1 MIRVL
6 CLLAFVFASFPSAYA
21 NGNHDHGEK
30 KGHTTPPPASPPP
43 TTAAPAEGGGSN
55 SNHRLRNILLAAGIV
70 YISYSWGGKKSDSGV
85 KFGVQ
90 VKEAP

>member
-6 CLLAFVFASFPSAYA
+6 CLLAFVLANFPPVYA

-30 KGHTTPPPASPPP
+30 KGHKTPPPSTSPAP
-43 TTAAPAEGGGSN
+43 TDGGSN
-55 SNHRLRNILLAAGIV
+55 SNHRLRNVLLAAGVV
-70 YISYSWGGKKSDSGV
+70 YISYSWGGKKSGSGV

>member
-1 MIRVL
+1 MIRIL
-6 CLLAFVFASFPSAYA
+6 CLLAFVFANFPPVYA

-30 KGHTTPPPASPPP
+30 NGHKTPTSTPAP
-43 TTAAPAEGGGSN
+43 TDSGGG
-55 SNHRLRNILLAAGIV
+55 NHRLRNVLLAAGIV
-70 YISYSWGGKKSDSGV
+70 YISYSWGGKKSDGGV

>member
-1 MIRVL
+1 MIRIL
-6 CLLAFVFASFPSAYA
+6 CLLAFVFANFPPVYA

-30 KGHTTPPPASPPP
+30 KGHKTPTSMP
-43 TTAAPAEGGGSN
+43 AAPADSGG
-55 SNHRLRNILLAAGIV
+55 SNHRLRNALLAAGIV
-70 YISYSWGGKKSDSGV
+70 YISYSWGGKKSDGGV